1 MNFNYEYAYISSGNI
16 SILLKIY
23 CVYDLYTSTY
33 SCMSVQ
39 SNSNQPLSL
48 ATIAKLSGK
57 ILTYTMS
64 S

>member
-1 MNFNYEYAYISSGNI
+1 MNSNYEYAYISSGNI
-16 SILLKIY
+16 SILFKIY

-33 SCMSVQ
+33 SCMSAQ

-48 ATIAKLSGK
+48 ATIAYGK